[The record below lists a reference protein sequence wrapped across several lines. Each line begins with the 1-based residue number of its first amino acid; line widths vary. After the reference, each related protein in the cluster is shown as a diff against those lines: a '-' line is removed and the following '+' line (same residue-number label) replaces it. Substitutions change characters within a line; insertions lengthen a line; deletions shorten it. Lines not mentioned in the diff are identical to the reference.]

1 VTRRT
6 TASCSPNASAS
17 EPHLDHDFTV
27 AAYNAH
33 WGIGR
38 YGRAA
43 GVRFDV
49 ARVVRDIGADLVV
62 VPEAWRDAEGV
73 SVLDGLEDDGYR
85 IETLEYMRLELR
97 PPRRRRPWSVPRV
110 GSWELG
116 ICSRFPVVDRRVVPM
131 GTVWRDAPGPRYAL
145 SLTVTIAD
153 TRVDITGLHTSSK
166 FWRLAPMQHLLTL
179 RRGLDARE
187 LHGGGVHGGGL
198 HGGPQIL
205 AGDFN
210 FWGPPV
216 GAVMRGWDRPVRGR
230 TFPSER
236 PHSQIDHVLVRGGIE
251 SLGGEV
257 LAATPSDHRP
267 IRARL
272 RLPRGVT

>member
-1 VTRRT
+1 VTRRI
-6 TASCSPNASAS
+6 TASCWLNASAS
-17 EPHLDHDFTV
+17 EPDLDHDFEV
-27 AAYNAH
+27 AAFNAH

-62 VPEAWRDAEGV
+62 VPEAWRDPDGV

-97 PPRRRRPWSVPRV
+97 PPRKRRPWSVPRV

-116 ICSRFPVVDRRVVPM
+116 ICSRFPVVGRRLIPM
-131 GTVWRDAPGPRYAL
+131 GGVWRDPPGPRFAL
-145 SLTVTIAD
+145 SLTVTIAG
-153 TRVDITGLHTSSK
+153 VPVEVTGLHTSSK

-179 RRGLDARE
+179 RRGLD
-187 LHGGGVHGGGL
+187 GGGL
-198 HGGPQIL
+198 QIL

-216 GAVMRGWDRPVRGR
+216 AAVMRGWDRPVRGR

-257 LAATPSDHRP
+257 LAETPSDHRP